1 MSIDKIFD
9 HWQKSYKN
17 SWETA
22 KILYKNKRYSDCL
35 FYCHLSL
42 EKLLKAIYV
51 LKNKKHSPFIHD
63 LLMLAQKS
71 DVNLTKEQIKN
82 LESIT
87 IFNIA
92 GRYAEIKS
100 QFYQS
105 CNNKATAD
113 KYFKITENLIKC
125 LKKFLIKK

>member
-1 MSIDKIFD
+1 M
-9 HWQKSYKN
+9 HWQQGYKN

-22 KILYKNKRYSDCL
+22 AILYKNQRYSDCL

-51 LKNKKHSPFIHD
+51 FKHKQHSPFIHD
-63 LLMLAQKS
+63 LVILAEKS
-71 DVNLTKEQIKN
+71 GIELTKRQ
-82 LESIT
+82 LEDLEIIT
-87 IFNIA
+87 TFNIA

-100 QFYQS
+100 QFYKS
-105 CNNKATAD
+105 CNNKNTAK
-113 KYFKITENLIKC
+113 KYYNITEDLLKC